1 MTLKSIFIVRGD
13 IASMENKIILPVGES
28 ETKAWPETN
37 FLLSVLK
44 NVPFG
49 WDWVLNTHIQIR
61 CSIFYSKKWD
71 IYDSRITFYPY
82 GMHDLTP
89 NIFDMCPMLDKY
101 VIPRKIIL
109 DKYESPIFFVEESV
123 RDGYYISTYMD
134 QFFRKDINKIGYHH
148 PNYIYGF
155 DGEAK
160 KIHIMDNF
168 EHGKFQKKEISYD
181 EFLKSFQ
188 QINGT
193 NWEASVFLYK
203 LKETDFYFSSEFVRE
218 QILDYLYPEKQFC
231 YFNRMACPESV
242 VDTDQKYDYT
252 DFGIHC
258 YEFLQEIIFKNINC
272 EINSDIRFFCIME
285 DHKYLMLKR
294 YEYMQERGLIKEN
307 MDLYEGLKELLFKFR
322 ILTNLYLKYIM
333 TNKREILLNI
343 MEQLNELKRKDIY
356 LMNQF
361 VEVII

>member
-1 MTLKSIFIVRGD
+1 
-13 IASMENKIILPVGES
+13 
-28 ETKAWPETN
+28 
-37 FLLSVLK
+37 
-44 NVPFG
+44 
-49 WDWVLNTHIQIR
+49 
-61 CSIFYSKKWD
+61 
-71 IYDSRITFYPY
+71 
-82 GMHDLTP
+82 
-89 NIFDMCPMLDKY
+89 
-101 VIPRKIIL
+101 
-109 DKYESPIFFVEESV
+109 
-123 RDGYYISTYMD
+123 
-134 QFFRKDINKIGYHH
+134 
-148 PNYIYGF
+148 
-155 DGEAK
+155 
-160 KIHIMDNF
+160 
-168 EHGKFQKKEISYD
+168 
-181 EFLKSFQ
+181 
-188 QINGT
+188 
-193 NWEASVFLYK
+193 
-203 LKETDFYFSSEFVRE
+203 
-218 QILDYLYPEKQFC
+218 
-231 YFNRMACPESV
+231 MACPESV